1 MGLIWKNIKNFAVHH
16 KGMFVVFL
24 VSQMVSALSVLYVTS
39 VFQASQ
45 NADREYQDYLRA
57 FSVVLPEA
65 ETSQS
70 LETQLLE
77 LQVEFG
83 QEIRQLVVYGETLR
97 VKANL
102 LYPPYHHRAVYTGSY
117 FAPEAF
123 STGSAEIILHEL
135 PMTADYRVGD
145 TYLLLGKP
153 YTIVGLC
160 GDGGYNEVPY
170 GALPEELPLSQ
181 VQLFTAELPTK
192 AQTEEITRR
201 LAGIFPEAAVLPPEM
216 PDFQLFSQHNM
227 EYLVCMLIFLLSV
240 VNIAYLFQFILEKR
254 KSQLALIRTCG
265 CTTGKAWLMYLAESV
280 FLFTLPFLCSALILH
295 FGISRWF
302 SALNGSRPFAMG
314 LAEYLSVYFVYL
326 LLLLVVF
333 SVFILRFVKRPI
345 ISVLRG

>member
-1 MGLIWKNIKNFAVHH
+1 MGLIWKNVKNFAVHH

-45 NADREYQDYLRA
+45 NADRDYQDNLRG
-57 FSVVLPEA
+57 FTVMLPEG
-65 ETSQS
+65 ETSQNLKARLS
-70 LETQLLE
+70 E

-83 QEIRQLVVYGETLR
+83 QEIRQLVVYGEEPR

-102 LYPPYHHRAVYTGSY
+102 VYPPYHHQAVYTGSY
-117 FAPEAF
+117 FSREAF
-123 STGSAEIILHEL
+123 DSGSAEIILHEL
-135 PMTADYRVGD
+135 PMTGDYRVGD
-145 TYLLLGKP
+145 TYLLAGRP
-153 YTIVGLC
+153 YTVKGINAN
-160 GDGGYNEVPY
+160 GDYNEVPY
-170 GALPEELPLSQ
+170 GALPEELPPSR

-227 EYLVCMLIFLLSV
+227 EYLVCTLIFLLSV
-240 VNIAYLFQFILEKR
+240 VNIAYLFQFILEQR
-254 KSQLALIRTCG
+254 KSQLALFRTCG
-265 CTTGKAWLMYLAESV
+265 CTTGRAWFLYLAESV